1 MDHFEGAR
9 PGQRW
14 RFSPVTLKN
23 YPLRPVHRGELVK
36 AARVFLGRAGVIV
49 TDAAGKL
56 HLVAAL
62 VFLMFFLG
70 LRTATENN
78 AQRTDNSSLPQLY
91 CRLGLQRGRE
101 PDTAHNFF
109 GHFET
114 SSGRCGRRCLS
125 IASSADRMPLPA
137 RIGAYQ

>member
-1 MDHFEGAR
+1 
-9 PGQRW
+9 
-14 RFSPVTLKN
+14 VTLFSRYVEN
-23 YPLRPVHRGELVK
+23 YPLPPVHRGELVK

-49 TDAAGKL
+49 THAAGKL

-125 IASSADRMPLPA
+125 IASSVDRMPLPA

>member
-1 MDHFEGAR
+1 MAL
-9 PGQRW
+9 
-14 RFSPVTLKN
+14 FSGYVEN
-23 YPLRPVHRGELVK
+23 YPLPPVHRGELVK

-114 SSGRCGRRCLS
+114 SSGRCGRRRLS
-125 IASSADRMPLPA
+125 IASSVDRMPLPA

>member
-1 MDHFEGAR
+1 VAL
-9 PGQRW
+9 
-14 RFSPVTLKN
+14 FSRYVEN
-23 YPLRPVHRGELVK
+23 YPLPPVHRGELVK

-78 AQRTDNSSLPQLY
+78 AQRTDSRSLPQLC
-91 CRLGLQRGRE
+91 CRFGLQRGRE
-101 PDTAHNFF
+101 PDTAHNFY
-109 GHFET
+109 GRLET
-114 SSGRCGRRCLS
+114 SSVRCGRRCLS
-125 IASSADRMPLPA
+125 IASSVN
-137 RIGAYQ
+137 